1 MAAAMA
7 AWRAEEVS
15 GLKRRGSAF
24 FEVPC
29 LAVDDRVLA
38 KDDDLARG
46 RHHEG
51 GSHGARLLAVHL
63 LAMREVSVQVA
74 VAVDVGASPGAV
86 HAVHRVPHIRSPHSH
101 ETTAGGRRRRA
112 QKAMGVV
119 AWMAVTRGVWF
130 KSSRGE
136 SEETLEGPT
145 VASSARGVSG
155 SADKGGACKGE
166 VSSWLLQ

>member
-7 AWRAEEVS
+7 AWSSVQVS
-15 GLKRRGSAF
+15 GLKRRGNAF
-24 FEVPC
+24 RGRLAY

-119 AWMAVTRGVWF
+119 AWKAVTRGVWF
-130 KSSRGE
+130 KLSRGE
-136 SEETLEGPT
+136 SEESPT

-166 VSSWLLQ
+166 VSSLLLQ